1 MSQIGSLLAQ
11 PTDELVGKVR
21 LLMISRI
28 VSDRFDDFLADFHR
42 QHPRVDPVP
51 T

>member
-1 MSQIGSLLAQ
+1 
-11 PTDELVGKVR
+11 VR

-28 VSDRFDDFLADFHR
+28 VSTFDDFLADFHR
-42 QHPRVDPVP
+42 QHRGWSWRS